1 MAPHPVRACSA
12 CKGLNMHTL
21 VTVTC
26 MCVHTYTHTHTHTHR
41 LFVTILSL
49 FLVFPQNKLLG
60 NFFHMYSKS
69 THRLVEFVADR
80 ISSNLIKDLRHKA
93 LPSALHR
100 CEGEVCQMAILVSFR
115 KLCDCMCFFAFV
127 RQLCCVLPLSG
138 FEVIIVCSYPT

>member
-1 MAPHPVRACSA
+1 MAPHPVRARDA

-21 VTVTC
+21 VTFTCTC
-26 MCVHTYTHTHTHTHR
+26 MCVHTYTHTHT

-100 CEGEVCQMAILVSFR
+100 CEGEVCQMAVFVSFR
-115 KLCDCMCFFAFV
+115 KLCDSWVKV
-127 RQLCCVLPLSG
+127 RPYLYGDS
-138 FEVIIVCSYPT
+138 

>member
-1 MAPHPVRACSA
+1 MQRPEHAHL
-12 CKGLNMHTL
+12 GHIHTH
-21 VTVTC
+21 
-26 MCVHTYTHTHTHTHR
+26 MCLHTYTHTHTQTCCDH
-41 LFVTILSL
+41 SL
-49 FLVFPQNKLLG
+49 HFFVFPQNKLLG

-115 KLCDCMCFFAFV
+115 KLSDCMCFFAFV
-127 RQLCCVLPLSG
+127 RQLCCALPLNG
-138 FEVIIVCSYPT
+138 FGVIIVCSYPS